1 MSLDKTGD
9 PKSRQAS
16 LRALIEEASYRGS
29 PETLSVLADWCHE
42 HGLDDQGDRLKAESE
57 IVRLGAL
64 TGLRGL
70 FGVSGAGGST
80 GRYTYP
86 VGFPT
91 THVRVGLSTVCSAQ
105 PQIPFR
111 VRRVVIPARIAP
123 YLLVTDVK
131 VGKNSLFAAANPI
144 PAEIFAL
151 VGPDLFDDVTDVS
164 QYITLNL
171 TNIGMNDLIFN
182 GCALGI
188 LTDDFDVQR
197 GQRMHRVTPAELE
210 SLRDEMDERAL
221 GNERRLAELEAAV
234 IRMAGRT

>member
-42 HGLDDQGDRLKAESE
+42 HGLDDQGDQLKDESE

-80 GRYTYP
+80 GRYAYP
-86 VGFPT
+86 LGFPT
-91 THVRVGLSTVCSAQ
+91 TNVPAGVSVVCSTQ
-105 PQIPFR
+105 PQISLR
-111 VRRVVIPARIAP
+111 VRRVVIPGRIAP
-123 YLLVTDVK
+123 YLLVTEVK
-131 VGKNSLFAAANPI
+131 VGKNSLFACANPV
-144 PAEIFAL
+144 PAETFAL
-151 VGPDLFDDVTDVS
+151 VGPDLFDDVADVS
-164 QYITLNL
+164 SYVSIYL
-171 TNIGMNDLIFN
+171 TNISGNDLTFN

-197 GQRMHRVTPAELE
+197 GQRMHRVTSAELE

-221 GNERRLAELEAAV
+221 GNERRLAELEAAI
-234 IRMAGRT
+234 IRMAGR